1 MTARFHHRVLVALRS
16 LVRRRAVDDEL
27 DAELQFHFQQL
38 QEHEA
43 ARLRLIDEKANPPPA
58 TDMGASAPDEASLLA
73 RRRFGSFDRVK
84 EACRDMRTL
93 RWVDYL
99 AQDLRFGARLLVRDP
114 VFSIVAILSLAL
126 GIGANTAIYSLIN
139 GVMLRSL
146 PVDEP
151 EQLYVA
157 DAGAAREGAT
167 LFAYPI
173 FEDTRTLIGG
183 GAEIAAAS
191 SIQPMQIAVRSGVS
205 AETTDTGRVQLVSGE
220 YFSLLRQR
228 AQIGR
233 LLTPDDNRTLGQH
246 PVTVIS
252 DGYWSRR
259 FGRARDV
266 VGSDLT
272 INGVSF
278 TIVGVTTPGFFGI
291 TVGTRYP
298 DLWAPIM
305 MQAHVR
311 YAGRMSATD
320 GDGRQPWPRQRGISW
335 LNIVLRI
342 PSGDVAAVNERL
354 RAAVLRDV
362 AGVSP
367 SQNGPDPG
375 ERREAGRITLT
386 PAGRGI
392 SELRAAVT
400 APLLVLLAM
409 VVLVLAITCANVAS
423 LLLARATNRH
433 REMAIRLSI
442 GAGRSRLVR
451 QLLAESLMLSLLGGT
466 VGLLVAYWAMTLAN
480 GSALS
485 NGIDISQDWRVTG
498 ATLALSLIT
507 GVAFGLLPALRGTQV
522 HLADTLNAHTRSVVG
537 SGARARPARA
547 LIVGQLA
554 LSFFLLVVA
563 ALFARSFEELTRV
576 DVGFDRGHLIVAR
589 VDPRAGGYGAAELP
603 DLSRRVIERIGAIPG
618 VTGVSL
624 STNPPFSGSRVRSGF
639 EIEGYLRARD
649 EQLVTQEERVTPDY
663 FRVVGLEVVR
673 GRAFGRE
680 DAAGSRNVSIISETL
695 ARRYFPK
702 QDAIGKR
709 WGASV
714 DFSAD
719 AFEIVG
725 VVEDAHYGDL
735 KSGPPNMVYLPA
747 AQGDEPLGGIE
758 IRVAGRP
765 DLLTTAIRR
774 VVTEAEPR
782 LPIAFINTLDEQILG
797 TIAPDRLLTRLT
809 MAFSCVALL
818 LASLGLYGT
827 ISYAV
832 TRRRTELGVRMAL
845 GADRG
850 SVRWLVMREALW
862 LVMQGV
868 LIGLPLTLIGV
879 HAMSALSYGVSAS
892 DGWAYSGAMAILI
905 AIATLAA
912 YVPAHRASRVDPII
926 ALRSD

>member
-1 MTARFHHRVLVALRS
+1 MVTRLHHRVLLALRS
-16 LVRRRAVDDEL
+16 LIRRRAVDDEL

-38 QEHEA
+38 QAHEA
-43 ARLRLIDEKANPPPA
+43 ERLRVIDQKANPPRA
-58 TDMGASAPDEASLLA
+58 THPGAPAPDDASLLA
-73 RRRFGSFDRVK
+73 RRRFGSFDHVK

-93 RWVDYL
+93 RWVDHL
-99 AQDLRFGARLLVRDP
+99 AQDLRFGARLLVRGP
-114 VFSIVAILSLAL
+114 VFSIVAVLSLAL
-126 GIGANTAIYSLIN
+126 GIGANTAIYSVIN
-139 GVMLRSL
+139 GVMLRPL

-151 EQLYVA
+151 EQLYVV
-157 DAGAAREGAT
+157 DAGAAREGSM
-167 LFAYPI
+167 LLAYPI
-173 FEDTRTLIGG
+173 FEDTRALIGA

-191 SIQPMQIAVRSGVS
+191 SIQPMQIATRSGAS
-205 AETTDTGRVQLVSGE
+205 AETSETGRVQLVSGE
-220 YFSLLRQR
+220 YFGVLRQR

-246 PVTVIS
+246 PVAVIS

-259 FGRARDV
+259 FGRARGV
-266 VGSDLT
+266 LGTELT
-272 INGVSF
+272 INGSPL
-278 TIVGVTTPGFFGI
+278 TIIGVASPGFFGT
-291 TVGTRYP
+291 TVGTPYP

-320 GDGRQPWPRQRGISW
+320 GDGRRPWPPQRGISW
-335 LNIVLRI
+335 LNIILRI
-342 PSGDVAAVNERL
+342 PSRDLAAVNEGL
-354 RAAVLRDV
+354 HLAVLRGPGAV
-362 AGVSP
+362 PSP
-367 SQNGPDPG
+367 NASDLR
-375 ERREAGRITLT
+375 ERREAAGITLT

-392 SELRAAVT
+392 SELRGAVT

-409 VVLVLAITCANVAS
+409 VVLVLAITCANIAS

-442 GAGRSRLVR
+442 GAGRGRLVR
-451 QLLAESLMLSLLGGT
+451 QLLAESLLLSMLGGA
-466 VGLLVAYWAMTLAN
+466 VGLLVAYWAMSLAS
-480 GSALS
+480 GSASS

-498 ATLALSLIT
+498 VTLVVSLLT

-522 HLADTLNAHTRSVVG
+522 HLAGTLNANTRTVVG
-537 SGARARPARA
+537 AGVRGRPART

-589 VDPRAGGYGAAELP
+589 VDPGAGGYAAAELP
-603 DLSRRVIERIGAIPG
+603 DLSRRLIERISAIPG
-618 VTGVSL
+618 VTAVSL

-639 EIEGYLRARD
+639 EIEGYRRGRD
-649 EQLVTQEERVTPDY
+649 EQLVTHEERITPDY

-680 DAAGSRNVSIISETL
+680 DAARSRNVSIISETM
-695 ARRYFPK
+695 ARRYFPN

-709 WGASV
+709 WGASA

-735 KSGPPNMVYLPA
+735 KSGPLNMVYLPA
-747 AQGDEPLGGIE
+747 AQGDEPLAGIE
-758 IRVAGRP
+758 IRAAARP
-765 DLLTTAIRR
+765 DLLMTAIRR
-774 VVTEAEPR
+774 VVSEAEPR
-782 LPIAFINTLDEQILG
+782 LPIAFINTLEDQILR

-809 MAFSCVALL
+809 MAFSGVALL

-862 LVMQGV
+862 LVTLGL
-868 LIGLPLTLIGV
+868 LIGLPLTAVGV
-879 HAMSALSYGVSAS
+879 HAMSALFYGVTAS
-892 DGWAYSGAMAILI
+892 DGWAYGGATAILI
-905 AIATLAA
+905 AIAALAA
-912 YVPAHRASRVDPII
+912 YVPAHRASRVDPMI
-926 ALRSD
+926 ALRAD